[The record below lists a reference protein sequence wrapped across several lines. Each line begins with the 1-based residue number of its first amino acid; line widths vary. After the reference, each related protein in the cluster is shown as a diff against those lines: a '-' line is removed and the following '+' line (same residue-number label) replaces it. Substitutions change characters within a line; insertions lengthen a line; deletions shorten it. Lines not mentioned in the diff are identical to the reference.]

1 MLRQRSRPQASR
13 PAGFSLL
20 EVVIVLVILVVLVVL
35 GSNMISQGVDVA
47 KRANQDSAALTQTR
61 TAVERITREL
71 REVSW
76 STAAGAYEISVMQ
89 GSRAVFIRRLGTVA
103 TTVTIEYLPA
113 TQQLTLLA
121 SGLGLTQPQ
130 ILLSEVTSFQF
141 TYYDRDHTV
150 TANPARLRMIQIALE
165 QGSTNPPSVFRT
177 HVGLRNFE

>member
-1 MLRQRSRPQASR
+1 MRRKLARHQPTR

-20 EVVIVLVILVVLVVL
+20 EVVIVMVILLVLVVL

-61 TAVERITREL
+61 TAVERITREF

-89 GSRAVFIRRLGTVA
+89 SSRAVFIRRVGAVA

-113 TQQLTLLA
+113 TQQVTLLA
-121 SGLGLTQPQ
+121 TGLGLTQAQ
-130 ILLSEVTSFQF
+130 VLLSEVTSFQLS
-141 TYYDRDHTV
+141 YYDRDRAV
-150 TANPARLRMIQIALE
+150 TSNPARLRMIQVALE